1 MMFEGK
7 HNDLT
12 EKVIGAFFKV
22 NNQLG
27 YGFSEKIYENAM
39 VFEIKKLG
47 IEIGQQSPIHVYYEN
62 YLLGEFFADLIV
74 NGLVIV
80 EVKSVRHLVEE
91 HEAQL
96 LRFPKSHTN

>member
-39 VFEIKKLG
+39 VFEIRNLELKSANNRQFMCIMRIIYWG
-47 IEIGQQSPIHVYYEN
+47 NS
-62 YLLGEFFADLIV
+62 LLTL
-74 NGLVIV
+74 
-80 EVKSVRHLVEE
+80 
-91 HEAQL
+91 
-96 LRFPKSHTN
+96 